1 MISPRLTILLASILI
16 PSEKLSINRLVGVV
30 VGVLGVTIAVGV
42 ESLFVGFMYGLYSC
56 HKVFV

>member
-42 ESLFVGFMYGLYSC
+42 ESLFVGFM
-56 HKVFV
+56 